1 MTDPILSKAAACNI
15 CDAEGRIRTTAG
27 GYQECLH
34 QPEDAARVPVS
45 FGRATVERTRHDSY
59 RVTLFDLQFD
69 GLVRVVSATE
79 RCTTLTDLEGA
90 KYYFELEGEPWPL

>member
-1 MTDPILSKAAACNI
+1 MTDPILSMAAACNI

-34 QPEDAARVPVS
+34 RPEDTARVPVPL
-45 FGRATVERTRHDSY
+45 GRAEVERTGHDSY
-59 RVTLFDLQFD
+59 RVTLFDVRFD
-69 GLVRVVSATE
+69 GLGRVVSTTE
-79 RCTTLTDLEGA
+79 RIILTNLEGA